1 MMIKLCVFQALLAS
15 VAGDEVAGRF
25 DGAFIFIVVR
35 MGNLCDDVVFLCT
48 GLAVTHLV
56 KGSPHVDAMDVAPQ
70 FACSLGDFTPIGN
83 YNSQGKCPYGGCLCV
98 ETNFDAVAVI
108 DTRNRI
114 ASIDGRKVHWV
125 RFF

>member
-1 MMIKLCVFQALLAS
+1 M
-15 VAGDEVAGRF
+15 
-25 DGAFIFIVVR
+25 
-35 MGNLCDDVVFLCT
+35 FLCT

-70 FACSLGDFTPIGN
+70 FACSLGDFTPTDN
-83 YNSQGKCPYGGCLCV
+83 SNSQGKCPYGGCLCV

-108 DTRNRI
+108 DTRNRM